1 VLLWDDMVNPD
12 HNGGQVEYQWWDGGG
27 RPQTSDGAVLGRLI
41 DPGVLWHSWAYCADV
56 DPDPPPPP
64 GVGFV
69 SDTRKVSNA
78 PRLFQDHGY
87 DWVGGPWVPTTN
99 IVLFGKAL
107 QAAKR
112 AGKNG
117 LGLVDVN
124 YVYPP
129 NPDVTHWAN
138 IPAVASC
145 VWNLEAFLADPKPVR
160 NVTGC

>member
-1 VLLWDDMVNPD
+1 
-12 HNGGQVEYQWWDGGG
+12 
-27 RPQTSDGAVLGRLI
+27 
-41 DPGVLWHSWAYCADV
+41 
-56 DPDPPPPP
+56 
-64 GVGFV
+64 
-69 SDTRKVSNA
+69 
-78 PRLFQDHGY
+78 
-87 DWVGGPWVPTTN
+87 VGGPWVPTTN